1 MKIITIG
8 CLVRHRI
15 LDAVGLVVGH
25 TMWDGDWGAFEVKF
39 IKPTN
44 TGHLKDQIYFV
55 DRADRWVL
63 VSGCDNQ

>member
-1 MKIITIG
+1 MPRISVG
-8 CLVRHRI
+8 SLVKHRI
-15 LDAVGLVVGH
+15 LGAIGLVVNH

-39 IKPTN
+39 IKPAN
-44 TGHLKDQIYFV
+44 TGRLKDQIYFV

>member
-1 MKIITIG
+1 MKSITIG
-8 CLVRHRI
+8 CLVRHRL

-39 IKPTN
+39 NKPAN
-44 TGHLKDQIYFV
+44 TGRLKDQIYFV
-55 DRADRWVL
+55 DRADRWAL